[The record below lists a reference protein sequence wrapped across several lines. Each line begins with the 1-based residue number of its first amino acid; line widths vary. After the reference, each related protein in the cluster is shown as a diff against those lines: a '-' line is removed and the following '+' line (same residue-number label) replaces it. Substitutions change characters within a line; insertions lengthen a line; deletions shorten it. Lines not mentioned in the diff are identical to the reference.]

1 MRSYDV
7 IVLGSGGAG
16 LVAALAAADQGLS
29 VGVFEKS
36 HLIGGT
42 TAISGGGIW
51 IPNNHIMAASGY
63 DDDEGDAKIYLDR
76 LTLGETPSDLLQAFL
91 KTGPEMLRFIERRSP
106 LRFFSVDR
114 PDYHPGWPGAKT
126 GRSVEPL
133 PFEPSM
139 DGSLFRKLRYSTL
152 RQPVTST
159 EAKKGISAHIVADR
173 QGRNI
178 RTQGA
183 GLVAGLA
190 QACAQT
196 RVDFHLSMPATG
208 LSFNGRHC
216 LGIETAEG
224 SISAN
229 IGVILATGGFEW
241 NRDMVAAFLPGFTSA
256 ATTPPGNDG
265 DGLRFGLEAGAAV
278 ANMTEAWWTAA
289 YQIPGEQLDG
299 KPLTRNIVREL
310 ALPGSIMVNSNGK
323 RFVNEA
329 TSYNDLGMAFNT
341 FDPGSFSYLNRPA
354 WLIFDHAFKN
364 RYTVASIPPTKFAP
378 SWMHSAASLTE
389 LADKLSIS
397 SEGLRTTVARFNEDA
412 LEGRD
417 RAFRRGEDAHG
428 LYYGDPT
435 VMPNA
440 CLGPV
445 SEGPFYAVEIL
456 PGNNGTKGGL
466 TTTAHGQVMHYDGT
480 TIGGLY
486 ACGNVAASIFG
497 KGYPGHGG
505 SLGPILAAAYAIG
518 VNLGT
523 NGSKKTGDLL
533 VRKSV
538 SRER

>member
-1 MRSYDV
+1 MRSYDI

-16 LVAALAAADQGLS
+16 LVAALAAVDQGLS

-36 HLIGGT
+36 PLIGGT

-51 IPNNHIMAASGY
+51 IPNNHVMAASGF

-76 LTLGETPSDLLQAFL
+76 LTLGETSSDLLQAFL
-91 KTGPEMLRFIERRSP
+91 RTGPEMLRFIERRSA

-139 DGSLFRKLRYSTL
+139 DPSLFQKLRYSTL

-159 EAKKGISAHIVADR
+159 EAKKGISENIVADR
-173 QGRNI
+173 RGRNV

-190 QACAQT
+190 QACAQAG
-196 RVDFHLSMPATG
+196 VDFHVNMPATG
-208 LSFNGRHC
+208 LSFAGGRC
-216 LGIETAEG
+216 VGIETAEA

-241 NRDMVAAFLPGFTSA
+241 NGDMVAAFLPGFTSA

-310 ALPGSIMVNSNGK
+310 ALPGSIMVNGK
-323 RFVNEA
+323 GERFVNEA
-329 TSYNDLGMAFNT
+329 TSYNDLGMAFNI

-364 RYTVASIPPTKFAP
+364 RYTVASIPPTEDAP
-378 SWMHSAASLTE
+378 GWIHSEPSLTE

-397 SEGLRTTVARFNEDA
+397 AQGLRNTVARFNEDA

-428 LYYGDPT
+428 LYYGDLT
-435 VMPNA
+435 VIPNA
-440 CLGPV
+440 CLGPI

-466 TTTAHGQVMHYDGT
+466 RTTAHGQVLRGDGI
-480 TIGGLY
+480 TIDGLY

-505 SLGPILAAAYAIG
+505 SLGPIFAAAYATG
-518 VNLGT
+518 VNLRSSG
-523 NGSKKTGDLL
+523 
-533 VRKSV
+533 
-538 SRER
+538 ER

>member
-29 VGVFEKS
+29 VGIFEKS

-51 IPNNHIMAASGY
+51 VPNNHAMAASGF

-76 LTLGETPSDLLQAFL
+76 LTLGETSPELLQAFL
-91 KTGPEMLRFIERRSP
+91 KAAPEMLKFIERRSA

-133 PFEPSM
+133 PFEPAM
-139 DGSLFRKLRYSTL
+139 DASLFQKLRHSTL

-159 EAKKGISAHIVADR
+159 EAKKGISADIVAER

-190 QACAQT
+190 QACAQAGI
-196 RVDFHLSMPATG
+196 DFQVNLPAVG
-208 LSFNGRHC
+208 LSFNGGRC
-216 LGIETAEG
+216 CGIETAKG
-224 SISAN
+224 AISAN

-289 YQIPGEQLDG
+289 YHIPGERLDG
-299 KPLTRNIVREL
+299 KPLMRNIVREL
-310 ALPGSIMVNSNGK
+310 ALPGSIMVNDKGE

-329 TSYNDLGMAFNT
+329 TSYNDLGMAFNI
-341 FDPGSFSYLNRPA
+341 FDPRSFSYLNRPA
-354 WLIFDHAFKN
+354 WLIFDHTFKN
-364 RYTVASIPPTKFAP
+364 RYAVASIPPGDAAP
-378 SWMHSAASLTE
+378 SWMHSATSLME
-389 LADKLSIS
+389 LADQLSIS
-397 SEGLRTTVARFNEDA
+397 SKGLRMTVNGFNKDA

-417 RAFRRGEDAHG
+417 RAFGRGEDAHG
-428 LYYGDPT
+428 RYYGDPT

-440 CLGPV
+440 CLGPI

-466 TTTAHGQVMHYDGT
+466 RTTAQGQVTRIDGT

-505 SLGPILAAAYAIG
+505 SLGPILAAAYA
-518 VNLGT
+518 
-523 NGSKKTGDLL
+523 TGISL
-533 VRKSV
+533 RTGG
-538 SRER
+538 ER